1 MKHLIAATLVTALPA
16 LAADKIITVTFDS
29 IVNTPNKAGERLD
42 PSLFS
47 FGPKTAGEDETAHAQ
62 SSAFGKPKDEACRW
76 ALLGS
81 FLKIQAKAKTN
92 GKKVVSVRTIGG
104 NTESDKAETCTCIAG
119 ATVVRSVIK
128 VIYK

>member
-47 FGPKTAGEDETAHAQ
+47 FGRKPPERMKPRMLRAARSASPRTRPAGGRCWA
-62 SSAFGKPKDEACRW
+62 AF
-76 ALLGS
+76 
-81 FLKIQAKAKTN
+81 
-92 GKKVVSVRTIGG
+92 
-104 NTESDKAETCTCIAG
+104 
-119 ATVVRSVIK
+119 
-128 VIYK
+128 